1 MSCCPVTG
9 HWASVLLLGFSQA
22 GSKRSTESRRMDTRR
37 IGGAISSH
45 EETANG
51 RRDAGLNATR
61 PDSTSEPMSPSPR
74 RGTRRIVHWSL
85 LVLAA
90 SFFAGAA
97 IVAPSRSQ
105 TPQPASTANPPA
117 QLDRDAI
124 LHHLNAV
131 ITWYRDVTTKIKPVG
146 LPSDAIYQDNTR
158 ELAADAV
165 RLAFQSARAEA
176 AIISGMNKA
185 DKAGANAAG
194 GASQPDGTA
203 QPTHQ
208 QNLAQTAARIAAQI
222 DDTQT
227 KLDAVNK
234 QLASAPRAKQKDLL
248 AQRDRLQ
255 GLLTLNK
262 ALQDTIQKMAS
273 FVGGAT
279 EDAQGLAGSI
289 DDLAHSVPEVVGD
302 ENAKKSSTA
311 AAGAVTTTPKPVVVQ
326 SSSGLIGQSLALF
339 DQMQTMHQIDQMIDA
354 TTKMRATADV
364 LRKPLRDTL
373 VATIQHGRDLANQA
387 QAPAA
392 PSGSPGNAGAQT
404 TTQEFQAIT
413 ARFKELASATVPLSQ
428 EIVLLDESRTNFQEW
443 QKSIRTESQYELR
456 GLITRV
462 VGLAL
467 ALAAVFI
474 LSEVWRRLTFR
485 YVHEARRRR
494 QFLLM
499 RRFVTGFLIGIVLI
513 MGFVSEF
520 SSLATFAGFVTA
532 GIAVGLQAILLSIA
546 AYFFVVGRYGIRVG
560 DRISIAGVT
569 GDVID
574 IGLVRFYLMELAGT
588 GIELYP
594 TGRVV
599 MFSNSVLFQAGTPL
613 FKQIPGTEYA
623 WHEVAVALTPE
634 SNYKLVQ
641 EKLSAIVEAI
651 FEKYRSV
658 IENQLGGTE
667 RRLEV
672 SLAAPKPEARLQFTD
687 AAGLEFVVRYPVDIR
702 RAAEIDDNVTRSI
715 LDTLASTPDLKASVS
730 GPPKIRAAIKG

>member
-1 MSCCPVTG
+1 
-9 HWASVLLLGFSQA
+9 
-22 GSKRSTESRRMDTRR
+22 MDTRR
-37 IGGAISSH
+37 IAGTIGTHRKTTTSVS
-45 EETANG
+45 
-51 RRDAGLNATR
+51 RRFAHWSFLSLAGLVF
-61 PDSTSEPMSPSPR
+61 
-74 RGTRRIVHWSL
+74 I
-85 LVLAA
+85 
-90 SFFAGAA
+90 GAA
-97 IVAPSRSQ
+97 TVAASRSQ
-105 TPQPASTANPPA
+105 TPEATQPVPPTQPTTETTASAP
-117 QLDRDAI
+117 LDRDAI

-131 ITWYRDVTTKIKPVG
+131 ITWYRDITSKVKPVG

-158 ELAADAV
+158 SLASEAV

-176 AIISGMNKA
+176 AIIAAMNKA
-185 DKAGANAAG
+185 DKSGADAGSSDGSQTN
-194 GASQPDGTA
+194 GAQSTQ
-203 QPTHQ
+203 Q

-234 QLASAPRAKQKDLL
+234 QLASAPRSKQKDLL

-279 EDAQGLAGSI
+279 ENAEGLEGSI
-289 DDLAHSVPEVVGD
+289 DQLAHSVPEVLGD
-302 ENAKKSSTA
+302 EIAKKSGTA
-311 AAGAVTTTPKPVVVQ
+311 TTAPTTENPKQ
-326 SSSGLIGQSLALF
+326 ADNRGSSGLIGQSLDLF
-339 DQMQTMHQIDQMIDA
+339 DQMQTMHQLDQMA
-354 TTKMRATADV
+354 EETSKMRATTEQV
-364 LRKPLRDTL
+364 RKPLRDFL
-373 VATIQHGRDLANQA
+373 VATIHHGRDLANQA
-387 QAPAA
+387 QAPSA
-392 PSGSPGNAGAQT
+392 PTGSGSSSAAASSSKS

-413 ARFKELASATVPLSQ
+413 ARFKELAAATVPLSQ
-428 EIVLLDESRTNFQEW
+428 EIVVLDESRTNLLEW
-443 QKSIRTESQYELR
+443 QKSIRTESEYDLR
-456 GLITRV
+456 GLLTRV
-462 VGLAL
+462 VGIAL

-474 LSEVWRRLTFR
+474 LSEIWRRLTFR

-499 RRFVTGFLIGIVLI
+499 RRFVVGFLIGVVLI

-546 AYFFVVGRYGIRVG
+546 AYFFVIGRYGIRVG

-623 WHEVAVALTPE
+623 WHEVAVALTAE

-641 EKLSAIVEAI
+641 DKLNVIVDSI

-658 IENQLGGTE
+658 IESQLGGTE

-672 SLAAPKPEARLQFTD
+672 SLKAPKPESRLQFTD

-702 RAAEIDDNVTRSI
+702 RAAEIDDSVTRSI

>member
-1 MSCCPVTG
+1 MNTLRIARPIDSRQKHNG
-9 HWASVLLLGFSQA
+9 SVAPSV
-22 GSKRSTESRRMDTRR
+22 SRR
-37 IGGAISSH
+37 
-45 EETANG
+45 TA
-51 RRDAGLNATR
+51 
-61 PDSTSEPMSPSPR
+61 
-74 RGTRRIVHWSL
+74 HWSL
-85 LVLAA
+85 LAFATL
-90 SFFAGAA
+90 FF
-97 IVAPSRSQ
+97 VAVVSVTVSPAQSQ
-105 TPQPASTANPPA
+105 TPKAAPETQHSKTQQAKAAAAQPKAQPATPPIAVPSTPSG

-124 LHHLNAV
+124 LHHLNEV
-131 ITWYRDVTTKIKPVG
+131 ITWYRDVTSKIKPAG

-158 ELAADAV
+158 SLAVEAV

-176 AIISGMNKA
+176 AIITA
-185 DKAGANAAG
+185 LDKAN
-194 GASQPDGTA
+194 GASTDSSQANG
-203 QPTHQ
+203 QPTQQ
-208 QNLAQTAARIAAQI
+208 QNLAQTAAKIAAQI

-234 QLASAPRAKQKDLL
+234 QLESTPRSKQKDLL

-279 EDAQGLAGSI
+279 ESAEGLEGSI
-289 DDLAHSVPEVVGD
+289 DQLAHSVPEVVTD
-302 ENAKKSSTA
+302 ETTKKPGTA
-311 AAGAVTTTPKPVVVQ
+311 ATVAAAASAATAAKPTVDR
-326 SSSGLIGQSLALF
+326 SSSGLIGQSLILF
-339 DQMQTMHQIDQMIDA
+339 DQMQTIHEIEQMAEETSKMH
-354 TTKMRATADV
+354 ATADNV
-364 LRKPLRDTL
+364 RKPLRDIL
-373 VATIQHGRDLANQA
+373 VATIKQGRDLANQA
-387 QAPAA
+387 QAPAPSTA
-392 PSGSPGNAGAQT
+392 GSSGSSAAPDS
-404 TTQEFQAIT
+404 TTQAFQAIT
-413 ARFKELASATVPLSQ
+413 ARFKELANATVPLSQ
-428 EIVLLDESRTNFQEW
+428 EIVILDESHTNLLEW
-443 QKSIRTESQYELR
+443 QKSIRTESEYELR

-462 VGLAL
+462 VGIAL

-474 LSEVWRRLTFR
+474 LSEVWRRLVFR
-485 YVHEARRRR
+485 YVHEPRRRR

-499 RRFVTGFLIGIVLI
+499 RRFVVGFLIGVVLI

-546 AYFFVVGRYGIRVG
+546 AYFFVIGRYGIRVG

-613 FKQIPGTEYA
+613 FKQLPGTEYA

-641 EKLSAIVEAI
+641 EKLTALVESI
-651 FEKYRSV
+651 FEKYRSI
-658 IENQLGGTE
+658 IENQLGSTE

-672 SLAAPKPEARLQFTD
+672 SLSTPKPESRLQFTD

-715 LDTLASTPDLKASVS
+715 LDTLAATPDLKSSVS

>member
-1 MSCCPVTG
+1 
-9 HWASVLLLGFSQA
+9 
-22 GSKRSTESRRMDTRR
+22 MDTRR
-37 IGGAISSH
+37 IAGTVSSH
-45 EETANG
+45 QAGSISVPEPL
-51 RRDAGLNATR
+51 RR
-61 PDSTSEPMSPSPR
+61 PR
-74 RGTRRIVHWSL
+74 RIAHWTL
-85 LVLAA
+85 LVLAT
-90 SFFAGAA
+90 FFVIAA
-97 IVAPSRSQ
+97 ATVSPSRSQ
-105 TPQPASTANPPA
+105 TPPSAPPPNPAA

-124 LHHLNAV
+124 LHHLNAI
-131 ITWYRDVTTKIKPVG
+131 ITWYRDVTTKVKPVG
-146 LPSDAIYQDNTR
+146 LPSDTIYQDNTR
-158 ELAADAV
+158 NLASEAV

-176 AIISGMNKA
+176 AIITAMSKA
-185 DKAGANAAG
+185 DKSGANAPG
-194 GASQPDGTA
+194 VSSSPQTTDGQPSQ
-203 QPTHQ
+203 Q
-208 QNLAQTAARIAAQI
+208 QNFAQTAARIAAQT
-222 DDTQT
+222 DDAQT

-234 QLASAPRAKQKDLL
+234 QIASAPRSKQKDLL

-279 EDAQGLAGSI
+279 EGAEGLEGSI
-289 DDLAHSVPEVVGD
+289 DELAHSVPEVLGD
-302 ENAKKSSTA
+302 ENNKKSGA
-311 AAGAVTTTPKPVVVQ
+311 AVPTTTPVATAKPAPTGG
-326 SSSGLIGQSLALF
+326 SSGLIGQSLALF
-339 DQMQTMHQIDQMIDA
+339 DQMQTMHQLDQMADA
-354 TTKMRATADV
+354 TSKMRGTADT

-373 VATIQHGRDLANQA
+373 VATIKHGRDLASQA
-387 QAPAA
+387 QTPATNGA
-392 PSGSPGNAGAQT
+392 AATSSAQT

-413 ARFKELASATVPLSQ
+413 AQFKELAAATVPLSQ
-428 EIVLLDESRTNFQEW
+428 EIVVFDESRTNFQEW

-456 GLITRV
+456 GLLTRV
-462 VGLAL
+462 VGIAL

-485 YVHEARRRR
+485 YVHEPRRRR

-499 RRFVTGFLIGIVLI
+499 RRFVVGFLIGVVLI

-546 AYFFVVGRYGIRVG
+546 AYFFVIGRYGIRVG

-623 WHEVAVALTPE
+623 WHEVAVSLTPE

-641 EKLSAIVEAI
+641 VKLSAIVETI

-658 IENQLGGTE
+658 IEGQLGGTE

-672 SLAAPKPEARLQFTD
+672 SLSAPKPESRLQFTD
-687 AAGLEFVVRYPVDIR
+687 ASGLEFVVRYPVDIR

-715 LDTLASTPDLKASVS
+715 LDSLASTPDLKSSVS

>member
-1 MSCCPVTG
+1 MN
-9 HWASVLLLGFSQA
+9 
-22 GSKRSTESRRMDTRR
+22 TRR
-37 IGGAISSH
+37 IAETVGSH
-45 EETANG
+45 EAENFNLRDVARGVGQASNKLPGVVVRVRRKTAI
-51 RRDAGLNATR
+51 T
-61 PDSTSEPMSPSPR
+61 
-74 RGTRRIVHWSL
+74 HWSL
-85 LVLAA
+85 LIFAA
-90 SFFAGAA
+90 SFLVGAA
-97 IVAPSRSQ
+97 TVSPSWSQ
-105 TPQPASTANPPA
+105 TPQAANPPANPSAPLSSSTPAPA

-176 AIISGMNKA
+176 AILSGMSKS
-185 DKAGANAAG
+185 DKFGANASG
-194 GASQPDGTA
+194 GMPQANGGA
-203 QPTHQ
+203 QPTQSTQPTQQ
-208 QNLAQTAARIAAQI
+208 QNLAQTAARISAQI

-234 QLASAPRAKQKDLL
+234 QLGSAPRAKQKDLL

-279 EDAQGLAGSI
+279 EGAQGLEGNI
-289 DDLAHSVPEVVGD
+289 DDLAHSVPEVLGND
-302 ENAKKSSTA
+302 NAKKSGAATTATA
-311 AAGAVTTTPKPVVVQ
+311 AAANAKPPVAE

-354 TTKMRATADV
+354 TTKMRATSDT

-387 QAPAA
+387 QAPSA
-392 PSGSPGNAGAQT
+392 PGGGPGGASSNSSASSQS

-428 EIVLLDESRTNFQEW
+428 EIVLLDESRTNLQEW
-443 QKSIRTESQYELR
+443 KKSIRTESQYELR

-623 WHEVAVALTPE
+623 WHEVAVSLTPE

-641 EKLSAIVEAI
+641 EKLSAIVEVI

-672 SLAAPKPEARLQFTD
+672 SLAAPKPESRLQFTD

-715 LDTLASTPDLKASVS
+715 LDSLASTPDLKTSVS

>member
-1 MSCCPVTG
+1 
-9 HWASVLLLGFSQA
+9 
-22 GSKRSTESRRMDTRR
+22 MDTQR
-37 IGGAISSH
+37 IAGPIGSH
-45 EETANG
+45 ENKDSQRETRSRTIPRDSRSPQRSG
-51 RRDAGLNATR
+51 RL
-61 PDSTSEPMSPSPR
+61 PR
-74 RGTRRIVHWSL
+74 RATHWCVFISVTL
-85 LVLAA
+85 FL
-90 SFFAGAA
+90 SGAA
-97 IVAPSRSQ
+97 TVPASRSQ
-105 TPQPASTANPPA
+105 TPQTAPPANPPA

-131 ITWYRDVTTKIKPVG
+131 ITWYRDITSKVKPVG

-158 ELAADAV
+158 SLAMEAV

-176 AIISGMNKA
+176 AIITAMTKA
-185 DKAGANAAG
+185 EKP
-194 GASQPDGTA
+194 GASAASTTDSSQPNNS
-203 QPTHQ
+203 QPTQQ

-234 QLASAPRAKQKDLL
+234 QLASGPRSKQKDLL

-273 FVGGAT
+273 FVGGAA
-279 EDAQGLAGSI
+279 ESAEGLEGSI
-289 DDLAHSVPEVVGD
+289 EQLAHSVPEVMSD
-302 ENAKKSSTA
+302 ETTKKGSPA
-311 AAGAVTTTPKPVVVQ
+311 AAAVTATASNTKAATNRG
-326 SSSGLIGQSLALF
+326 SSGLIGQSFDLF
-339 DQMQTMHQIDQMIDA
+339 DQMQTMHQLDQMA
-354 TTKMRATADV
+354 TETSKMRATADEV
-364 LRKPLRDTL
+364 RKPLRDIL
-373 VATIQHGRDLANQA
+373 VATIKQGRDLASQA
-387 QAPAA
+387 GAPAP
-392 PSGSPGNAGAQT
+392 PSAGGKASSAAES

-413 ARFKELASATVPLSQ
+413 ARFKELAAATVPLSQ
-428 EIVLLDESRTNFQEW
+428 EIVILDESRTNLLEW
-443 QKSIRTESQYELR
+443 KKSIRTESEYDLR
-456 GLITRV
+456 GLLTRV
-462 VGLAL
+462 IGIAL

-474 LSEVWRRLTFR
+474 LSEVWRRLVFR

-499 RRFVTGFLIGIVLI
+499 RRFVVGFLIGVVLI

-546 AYFFVVGRYGIRVG
+546 AYFFVIGRYGIRVG

-613 FKQIPGTEYA
+613 FKQLPGTEYA
-623 WHEVAVALTPE
+623 WHEVAVSLTPE

-641 EKLSAIVEAI
+641 EKLSAIVESI
-651 FEKYRSV
+651 FEKYRGI
-658 IENQLGGTE
+658 IESQLNNTE

-672 SLAAPKPEARLQFTD
+672 TLSAPKPESRLQFTD
-687 AAGLEFVVRYPVDIR
+687 AAVLEFVVRYPVDIR
-702 RAAEIDDNVTRSI
+702 RAAEIDDSVTRSI
-715 LDTLASTPDLKASVS
+715 LDALASTPDLKTSVS